1 MWDRPD
7 EQLRW
12 DVLETHFEEACFL
25 WTQWEGNLSSPRH
38 TLTDV
43 AGGNELRLRAHL
55 RALVLG
61 GPRVAERLL
70 LPAMGDEDSEK
81 LRIASYTLLAM
92 DGYAD
97 LVVRTFQE
105 APDEQRGAMARA
117 LSLSERPGLSKQ
129 LLPLLAVDDADLQ
142 ATLLDVLS
150 FRRGLPPEPL
160 LRLCQHEVP
169 RVQAAALRAACTANL
184 PEDPRLLRKALGS
197 PSAAVRAA
205 GLHWGLVRNSREA
218 FLACLDWS
226 GARDEAGDL
235 ARLAMS
241 MGGEPA
247 HLTRVLRLL
256 DVSTPRRGALWALG
270 FSGKVAAVEACL
282 PWLRDPKHA
291 SIAAEAFCSI
301 TGLVLTERFRK
312 ERDEE
317 LDLEED
323 GSVEE
328 ALDAHLELPRPEAI
342 ETWWAEA
349 RPRVGKDAR
358 YLAGRPFTAE
368 ALVESLSS
376 SATRRRA
383 PLSLE
388 LAIRTQGRH
397 LVNVLDFSHLQT
409 HRLTELRSLGSRAL
423 WTGPFLT
430 QMSH

>member
-12 DVLETHFEEACFL
+12 DVLETHLEEACFL

-38 TLTDV
+38 TLADV

-70 LPAMGDEDSEK
+70 IPALGEEDPEK
-81 LRIASYTLLAM
+81 LLVASHTLLAM

-97 LVVRTFQE
+97 LVVRAFQE

-129 LLPLLAVDDADLQ
+129 LLPLLAVDDPDLQ
-142 ATLLDVLS
+142 ATLLEVLS

-160 LRLCQHEVP
+160 LWLSQHEVP
-169 RVQAAALRAACTANL
+169 RVQAAALRAACVMNL

-226 GARDEAGDL
+226 DARDEAGDL
-235 ARLAMS
+235 ARLVMS

-247 HLTRVLRLL
+247 QLTRVLRLL
-256 DVSTPRRGALWALG
+256 DVSTLRREALWAVG
-270 FSGKVAAVEACL
+270 FSGKVVAAEACL
-282 PWLRDPKHA
+282 PWLRDPKLA
-291 SIAAEAFCSI
+291 GVAAEAFCGI
-301 TGLVLTERFRK
+301 TGLALTEQFRK
-312 ERDEE
+312 EREEEPDLDEGADDEE
-317 LDLEED
+317 
-323 GSVEE
+323 S
-328 ALDAHLELPRPEAI
+328 LDAALELPRPEAI

-349 RPRVGKDAR
+349 RPRFGKDAR
-358 YLAGRPFTAE
+358 YLEGRLFTAE
-368 ALVESLSS
+368 TLVESLSS
-376 SATRRRA
+376 AATRRRA
-383 PLSLE
+383 SMALE

-397 LVNVLDFSHLQT
+397 RVEVLDFSHLQT
-409 HRLTELRSLGSRAL
+409 HQLMLLRSLGGRAL
-423 WTGPFLT
+423 WTSPFLT

>member
-25 WTQWEGNLSSPRH
+25 WTQWEGNLSSSRH
-38 TLTDV
+38 TLADV

-70 LPAMGDEDSEK
+70 IPALGEEDSEK
-81 LRIASYTLLAM
+81 LRVASHTLLAM

-97 LVVRTFQE
+97 LVMRTFQE
-105 APDEQRGAMARA
+105 APDELRGAMARA

-129 LLPLLAVDDADLQ
+129 LLPLLAMDDPDLQ
-142 ATLLDVLS
+142 ATLLEVLS

-169 RVQAAALRAACTANL
+169 RVQAAALRAACAVNL

-205 GLHWGLVRNSREA
+205 GLRWGLVRNSREA

-226 GARDEAGDL
+226 DARDEGGDL

-247 HLTRVLRLL
+247 HLTRMLRLL
-256 DVSTPRRGALWALG
+256 DVSTLRREALWAVG

-282 PWLRDPKHA
+282 PWLRDAKHA
-291 SIAAEAFCSI
+291 GVAAESFCAI
-301 TGLVLTERFRK
+301 TGLVLTEHFRK
-312 ERDEE
+312 EREEPDEE
-317 LDLEED
+317 ED
-323 GSVEE
+323 ASDKEPR
-328 ALDAHLELPRPEAI
+328 DAHLELPRPEAI
-342 ETWWAEA
+342 ETWWAEK
-349 RPRVGKDAR
+349 RPRFGKDAR

-368 ALVESLSS
+368 ALVDSLSS
-376 SATRRRA
+376 AVTRRRA
-383 PLSLE
+383 PLALE

-397 LVNVLDFSHLQT
+397 AVEVLDFSHLQT